1 MLYNQYINLNSPEVL
16 ILKTACVIAEFNPFH
31 NGHKYIAD
39 MAKERCGADYVVALM
54 SGDFVQRGAPS
65 IISRSKRTEMAL
77 ACGFDAVVA
86 LPTRYATCSAE
97 DYARHAV
104 RMANELGCIDTLFFG
119 SECGEIDR
127 LTQIARILADE
138 PEDYREHLQEYLK
151 EGHSFPK
158 ARALALPESGDILCS
173 PNNILGVEYIK
184 AILRSG
190 SDIVPATCRRE
201 GAGHASTE
209 PASAT
214 CSWEGAGHA
223 SMELTGVF
231 SSATAIRGH
240 LLENGNDPG
249 GAEAVRASIPESAY
263 SMLMEE
269 YDHKRMLG
277 ENDLSFLLASSLW
290 QASSSKDLMSYLGV
304 TQQLANAAFAAKENC
319 ISFTDF
325 AMQLKNRSLTYTH
338 ISRALLH
345 IALKIEKDKR
355 VSDIAHVLGFRKG
368 AATLIAR
375 MIRTSSIPVIT
386 KPAREVAGLGV
397 GARALFEEEIGLS
410 NLYNVLVSQ
419 RSGEPVRNELSNR
432 LITV

>member
-1 MLYNQYINLNSPEVL
+1 M
-16 ILKTACVIAEFNPFH
+16 
-31 NGHKYIAD
+31 
-39 MAKERCGADYVVALM
+39 
-54 SGDFVQRGAPS
+54 
-65 IISRSKRTEMAL
+65 
-77 ACGFDAVVA
+77 
-86 LPTRYATCSAE
+86 
-97 DYARHAV
+97 
-104 RMANELGCIDTLFFG
+104 
-119 SECGEIDR
+119 
-127 LTQIARILADE
+127 
-138 PEDYREHLQEYLK
+138 
-151 EGHSFPK
+151 
-158 ARALALPESGDILCS
+158 
-173 PNNILGVEYIK
+173 
-184 AILRSG
+184 
-190 SDIVPATCRRE
+190 
-201 GAGHASTE
+201 
-209 PASAT
+209 
-214 CSWEGAGHA
+214 
-223 SMELTGVF
+223 
-231 SSATAIRGH
+231 
-240 LLENGNDPG
+240 
-249 GAEAVRASIPESAY
+249 RASIPECAF

-319 ISFTDF
+319 ISFSDF

-345 IALKIEKDKR
+345 IALKIEKEKE
-355 VSDIAHVLGFRKG
+355 VSDVAHVLGFRKG

-386 KPAREVAGLGV
+386 KPAREAAGLGV